1 MSISTTQKP
10 TTRRIVGMVV
20 GIVIIGLG
28 IALFKQSHLGN
39 DSISALNMRLA
50 ELLGISLGVQ
60 NVATNILFFA
70 LEFWFG
76 RKYIGL
82 GTFVNG
88 IGMGFIITFFY
99 DPIAAAFGPAASLP
113 EQLVWVVLA
122 VLVTALGAS
131 LYQTADLGIA
141 PYDYLSLGLRDY
153 THFQYFGCRV
163 FTDAFCALLCWLL
176 GGLVGLGTLICA
188 FCLGPFIQFDV
199 LFTDDLYTR
208 ISRNAIETANALK
221 KGLAAKGYRFFMDS
235 PTNQLFVVL
244 ENTQLAALEGKAKFG
259 FWEKFD
265 DSHTVVRIA
274 TSWATKMEEIEQLIA
289 LMALRLMRV

>member
-1 MSISTTQKP
+1 MSTSTTQKP

-50 ELLGISLGVQ
+50 ELLGI
-60 NVATNILFFA
+60 
-70 LEFWFG
+70 
-76 RKYIGL
+76 
-82 GTFVNG
+82 
-88 IGMGFIITFFY
+88 
-99 DPIAAAFGPAASLP
+99 SLP

-188 FCLGPFIQFDV
+188 FCLGPFIQFFNGLVSERV
-199 LFTDDLYTR
+199 LQYKP
-208 ISRNAIETANALK
+208 E
-221 KGLAAKGYRFFMDS
+221 
-235 PTNQLFVVL
+235 
-244 ENTQLAALEGKAKFG
+244 KA
-259 FWEKFD
+259 
-265 DSHTVVRIA
+265 
-274 TSWATKMEEIEQLIA
+274 
-289 LMALRLMRV
+289 

>member
-122 VLVTALGAS
+122 VLVTALSVESPAARMAS
-131 LYQTADLGIA
+131 RSTFSRGVPALTACPSLTSGVKPLPRRAMVSI
-141 PYDYLSLGLRDY
+141 PMWMSSSMPSVLS
-153 THFQYFGCRV
+153 
-163 FTDAFCALLCWLL
+163 
-176 GGLVGLGTLICA
+176 
-188 FCLGPFIQFDV
+188 
-199 LFTDDLYTR
+199 
-208 ISRNAIETANALK
+208 
-221 KGLAAKGYRFFMDS
+221 S
-235 PTNQLFVVL
+235 PTAWRVG
-244 ENTQLAALEGKAKFG
+244 T
-259 FWEKFD
+259 
-265 DSHTVVRIA
+265 
-274 TSWATKMEEIEQLIA
+274 MEVIFPSKGA
-289 LMALRLMRV
+289 

>member
-1 MSISTTQKP
+1 MNGTALRKP
-10 TTRRIVGMVV
+10 TARRVVGMVA
-20 GIVIIGLG
+20 GIVIIALG

-50 ELLGISLGVQ
+50 ELLGISLGTQ
-60 NVATNILFFA
+60 NLCTNILFFL
-70 LEFWFG
+70 LEFWLG

-122 VLVTALGAS
+122 VLVTALYDPIHAHFGDAPSLAVQLAWVIAAVLVTALGAS

-153 THFQYFGCRV
+153 TPCPYFGCRI
-163 FTDAFCALLCWLL
+163 FTDALSALLCWLL

-188 FCLGPFIQFDV
+188 FCLGPFIQFFDRTFSQKV
-199 LFTDDLYTR
+199 LQYKP
-208 ISRNAIETANALK
+208 NN
-221 KGLAAKGYRFFMDS
+221 
-235 PTNQLFVVL
+235 
-244 ENTQLAALEGKAKFG
+244 
-259 FWEKFD
+259 
-265 DSHTVVRIA
+265 
-274 TSWATKMEEIEQLIA
+274 
-289 LMALRLMRV
+289 

>member
-1 MSISTTQKP
+1 MKTNAKTPSA
-10 TTRRIVGMVV
+10 RRILGMVV

-50 ELLGISLGVQ
+50 ELFGISLGVQ
-60 NVATNILFFA
+60 NLCTNVLFFA

-88 IGMGFIITFFY
+88 IGIGFIVTAFY
-99 DPIAAAFGPAASLP
+99 EPIAAHFGAAEAAGLP
-113 EQLVWVVLA
+113 VQLLWVALA
-122 VLVTALGAS
+122 VPVTALGAS

-153 THFQYFGCRV
+153 TPFPYFGCRV
-163 FTDAFCALLCWLL
+163 FTDALCALLCWLL

-188 FCLGPFIQFDV
+188 FCLGPFIQFFNGLVSERV
-199 LFTDDLYTR
+199 LQYKPKN
-208 ISRNAIETANALK
+208 S
-221 KGLAAKGYRFFMDS
+221 
-235 PTNQLFVVL
+235 
-244 ENTQLAALEGKAKFG
+244 
-259 FWEKFD
+259 
-265 DSHTVVRIA
+265 
-274 TSWATKMEEIEQLIA
+274 
-289 LMALRLMRV
+289 

>member
-1 MSISTTQKP
+1 MSTSTTQKP

-82 GTFVNG
+82 GTFV
-88 IGMGFIITFFY
+88 Y
-99 DPIAAAFGPAASLP
+99 EPIAAAFGPAASLP

-188 FCLGPFIQFDV
+188 FCLGPFIQFFNGLVSERV
-199 LFTDDLYTR
+199 LQYKP
-208 ISRNAIETANALK
+208 E
-221 KGLAAKGYRFFMDS
+221 
-235 PTNQLFVVL
+235 
-244 ENTQLAALEGKAKFG
+244 KA
-259 FWEKFD
+259 
-265 DSHTVVRIA
+265 
-274 TSWATKMEEIEQLIA
+274 
-289 LMALRLMRV
+289 

>member
-113 EQLVWVVLA
+113 EQLVWVVRA

-131 LYQTADLGIA
+131 LYQTADRSASDPSSSSSTASSPSGFCSISPKKHEHNEKDICRRQMSFL
-141 PYDYLSLGLRDY
+141 YL
-153 THFQYFGCRV
+153 
-163 FTDAFCALLCWLL
+163 
-176 GGLVGLGTLICA
+176 
-188 FCLGPFIQFDV
+188 
-199 LFTDDLYTR
+199 TR
-208 ISRNAIETANALK
+208 I
-221 KGLAAKGYRFFMDS
+221 
-235 PTNQLFVVL
+235 
-244 ENTQLAALEGKAKFG
+244 
-259 FWEKFD
+259 
-265 DSHTVVRIA
+265 
-274 TSWATKMEEIEQLIA
+274 
-289 LMALRLMRV
+289 

>member
-50 ELLGISLGVQ
+50 ELLGIS
-60 NVATNILFFA
+60 
-70 LEFWFG
+70 
-76 RKYIGL
+76 
-82 GTFVNG
+82 
-88 IGMGFIITFFY
+88 
-99 DPIAAAFGPAASLP
+99 
-113 EQLVWVVLA
+113 LA

-188 FCLGPFIQFDV
+188 FCLGPFIQFFNGLVSERV
-199 LFTDDLYTR
+199 LQYKP
-208 ISRNAIETANALK
+208 E
-221 KGLAAKGYRFFMDS
+221 
-235 PTNQLFVVL
+235 
-244 ENTQLAALEGKAKFG
+244 KA
-259 FWEKFD
+259 
-265 DSHTVVRIA
+265 
-274 TSWATKMEEIEQLIA
+274 
-289 LMALRLMRV
+289 